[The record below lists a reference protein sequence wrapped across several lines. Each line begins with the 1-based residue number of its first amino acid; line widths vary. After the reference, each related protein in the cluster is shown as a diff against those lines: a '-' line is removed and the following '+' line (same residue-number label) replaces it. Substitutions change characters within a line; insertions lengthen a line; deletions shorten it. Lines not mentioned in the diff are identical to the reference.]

1 MSPLD
6 LSTDLADSGIPWLAS
21 VVDPHKFTDLLFPF
35 LPSQWGNI
43 RDIQVVVLQHQPKR
57 SCTVDIKLLTSSGQR
72 ELIGKVYASDRAS
85 LYRAMEEISRSGFG
99 PEADF
104 SIPRPLA
111 YIPQLHLVLQEKIHG
126 QAVTEIF
133 RNGNECERAK
143 AAERCAGWLAHFHMH
158 APMSGPVFALTHEM
172 ESCANRLCK
181 MGPPLGDKARSLFK
195 RLERANSAISPTIK
209 CACHGGYCHHQIIFA
224 EARTAVFDWDNY
236 CVANPSRD
244 LAKFIIELQLLAIKF
259 HGSSRALDSTIE
271 VFNKTYT
278 ATSRFDLALSLPV
291 YKASICIKRAK
302 GCLRFGRSKFEKTE
316 ALLNEGLRILAEE
329 M

>member
-1 MSPLD
+1 MQFD
-6 LSTDLADSGIPWLAS
+6 LATDLADSGIPWLAS
-21 VVDPHKFTDLLFPF
+21 VVDPHKFRDLLFPV

-43 RDIQVVVLQHQPKR
+43 RDIQVVVLKHQPKR

-143 AAERCAGWLAHFHMH
+143 AAERCARWLAHFHMH
-158 APMSGPVFALTHEM
+158 APMSGPVFALTHERW
-172 ESCANRLCK
+172 ESWANRLCK
-181 MGPPLGDKARSLFK
+181 MGPPLGDKGRSLFK
-195 RLERANSAISPTIK
+195 RLERANSAISPTTK
-209 CACHGGYCHHQIIFA
+209 CPCHGGYCHHQIIFA

-244 LAKFIIELQLLAIKF
+244 LAKFIIELQQLAAKL
-259 HGSSRALDSTIE
+259 HGSSRALDATIE
-271 VFNKTYT
+271 VFYETYT

-291 YKASICIKRAK
+291 YKASICLQRAQ
-302 GCLRFGRSKFEKTE
+302 GHLRRGKLEKAE
-316 ALLNEGLRILAEE
+316 ALLNEGLRVLAEE